1 MDFIRKA
8 VSLLIDAG
16 KAWFADRAS
25 IYAAALAY
33 YAIFALAPLT
43 VVTVA
48 IASLFVGRAAA
59 AGELVDQIATVVGPE
74 VAAFIQETVVRMVS
88 PESSSWPAIISAI
101 IALIGAVFFFNHLKV
116 TLNAIWGV
124 RTIQIKQMGDAFVLA
139 RSRADS
145 LIMVFVTGL
154 LLVGVVILGTIFD
167 TFRLVLEDV
176 APRIAELI
184 SPVRNVLL
192 PLVALTTFTLIF
204 KTLPDAR
211 VRWRDALV
219 GAALTTVLFTIGV
232 FVIGRYLVQTG
243 TGSIYGAASA
253 LVILLIWVYYS
264 IQILLYGA
272 EFTWLYA
279 QRHGVPIGPSSAS
292 QLAGDAG

>member
-1 MDFIRKA
+1 MNYIRNA
-8 VSLLIDAG
+8 GSLLIDAG
-16 KAWFADRAS
+16 KAWFSDRAS

-43 VVTVA
+43 VVSVA

-59 AGELVDQIATVVGPE
+59 AGELVDQISAVVGPE
-74 VAAFIQETVVRMVS
+74 VAVFIQETVVRMTN

-101 IALIGAVFFFNHLKV
+101 IALIGALFFFNHLKV

-124 RTIQIKQMGDAFVLA
+124 KTIQIKQVGDAFVLA

-167 TFRLVLEDV
+167 TFRLVLETY
-176 APRIAELI
+176 APTIAELI

-192 PLVALTTFTLIF
+192 PLVALTTFTLTF

-219 GAALTTVLFTIGV
+219 GGALTTVLFIIGV
-232 FVIGRYLVQTG
+232 FFIGRYMVSTG

-253 LVILLIWVYYS
+253 LVILLVWVYYS
-264 IQILLYGA
+264 VQILLYGA

-279 QRHGVPIGPSSAS
+279 QRFGVPISPSSAS
-292 QLAGDAG
+292 RLADEAE

>member
-219 GAALTTVLFTIGV
+219 GAALTTVLFTTGV

>member
-1 MDFIRKA
+1 
-8 VSLLIDAG
+8 
-16 KAWFADRAS
+16 
-25 IYAAALAY
+25 
-33 YAIFALAPLT
+33 
-43 VVTVA
+43 
-48 IASLFVGRAAA
+48 
-59 AGELVDQIATVVGPE
+59 
-74 VAAFIQETVVRMVS
+74 
-88 PESSSWPAIISAI
+88 
-101 IALIGAVFFFNHLKV
+101 
-116 TLNAIWGV
+116 
-124 RTIQIKQMGDAFVLA
+124 
-139 RSRADS
+139 
-145 LIMVFVTGL
+145 MVFVTGL

-219 GAALTTVLFTIGV
+219 GAALTTVLFTTGV

>member
-124 RTIQIKQMGDAFVLA
+124 KTIQVRQVGDAFVLA

-167 TFRLVLEDV
+167 TFRLVLEEV